1 MNQQTKWSQF
11 GVLITVFFFW
21 GFVAASNSIFIPFC
35 KKFFDLD
42 QIQSQLIGSAFYGAY
57 FYGSLILY
65 IFSVLTGTDLLN
77 KIGYKKGIIYGLL
90 ISVVGAIALALI
102 SGSGNATFGLVLVSF
117 FIIALGF
124 SLQQTAAQPFA
135 IALGSPETG
144 THRLN
149 MGGSVNSFGTL
160 LGPLV
165 VSFLLFGS
173 VASASEAS
181 IENIQTLY
189 FFLAG
194 LFIIAAIIFAY
205 ANLPKTTSDEKLEKS
220 PKAMNVLLIIGV
232 AFLPV
237 LFSDWVKDNTGIEK
251 SIIIASSLIVIL
263 AILFLSMLS
272 ARKNPAGWGA
282 MAYPQLVLG
291 MIAIFIYV
299 GVEVTI
305 DNNFGALLKKDA
317 FGGYD
322 ESHISHLIS
331 LYWGSMM
338 IGRWTGAVSVFN
350 FSKKVKRI
358 LVIVVPFLAF
368 GLILL
373 VNIIKGNDVGD
384 FLMYP
389 VCIAIAVIAFLFA
402 EEKPV
407 KLLLTVSIL
416 GGIATLIGLT
426 TTGMVANFAII
437 SCGICCSVMW
447 PAIFALAVNGIGK
460 YQSQGSAFL
469 IMMILGGA
477 IIPPLQGAVIDL
489 DDSANTAIHTYTQL
503 SYIVPLI
510 CFAYLAW
517 HALQTR
523 SVLKKQGLDVDAQV
537 SASH

>member
-90 ISVVGAIALALI
+90 ISVIGAVALALI

-205 ANLPKTTSDEKLEKS
+205 ANLPKTTSDEKLERS

-251 SIIIASSLIVIL
+251 SIIIASSLVVIL

-282 MAYPQLVLG
+282 MSYPQLVLG

-305 DNNFGALLKKDA
+305 DNNFGALLKKEA

-350 FSKKVKRI
+350 FSKQVKRI
-358 LVIVVPFLAF
+358 LVIVVPFAAF
-368 GLILL
+368 GIILL
-373 VNIIKGNDVGD
+373 VNIIKGNDISD

-389 VCIAIAVIAFLFA
+389 ICIAIAVAAFLFA

-407 KLLLTVSIL
+407 KLLLTVSVL
-416 GGIATLIGLT
+416 GAIATLIGLT